1 MGKKWSSV
9 FQFSGKAF
17 LCNHFTVLLVI
28 FNVLW
33 MSCNEI
39 YCIIW
44 HFLLQKLYKEAYEQS
59 KGTSMNYCD
68 TPKFQIDTVLK
79 NFSDVCIWFML
90 RCSVLT
96 LLITFV
102 YQLVI
107 IFQVKYKDAYQKNI
121 LGHYLGSFEDPHQI
135 HCMKVE
141 AMKSDVSV
149 AIILFSPSYFHF
161 RESSIMVSYWML
173 ILFLEKLQSRLWG
186 GKDKM
191 LLPSDHNSRVWSY

>member
-1 MGKKWSSV
+1 MCYEWVAVKSTALSGIFFCRNCTKKPMNNQKEPAWITVTHQSSRLILFWRILVMYV
-9 FQFSGKAF
+9 FD
-17 LCNHFTVLLVI
+17 LCCVVQYWHSWLLLFI
-28 FNVLW
+28 NLW
-33 MSCNEI
+33 L
-39 YCIIW
+39 
-44 HFLLQKLYKEAYEQS
+44 F
-59 KGTSMNYCD
+59 
-68 TPKFQIDTVLK
+68 
-79 NFSDVCIWFML
+79 
-90 RCSVLT
+90 
-96 LLITFV
+96 
-102 YQLVI
+102 
-107 IFQVKYKDAYQKNI
+107 FQVKYKDAYQKNI
-121 LGHYLGSFEDPHQI
+121 LGHYLGSFEDPHHI